1 MLKNIYLYYLNFKDL
16 LISKIFCNKERRN
29 IQKSLF
35 VVNQFANTPDLP
47 GHTRQY
53 EVSKFLVKNGWE
65 INIYASDFNLSK
77 RKFTKL
83 KNIQI
88 FKKNIIT
95 GINWY
100 WIRVFPY
107 KKNNFLRY
115 INILSFCFLSSSF
128 LIFHLIIKSLR
139 KDNKVIIFA
148 SSPQLPA
155 AFLSLL
161 IAKVFKKKF
170 VVEIRDLWPQIYID
184 YSSVNKDS
192 YFIKFL
198 MKLESYIYRN
208 SDKVVVLSEGSVD
221 YVKRR
226 GAKDVIWLPNGPS
239 LKEFNYFSLPKET
252 NSFSEKRPFK
262 ILYAGAHG
270 EVNNLMNILK
280 TASLLESFPIL
291 FVFLGDGPEKV
302 KLIKKAESLNNV
314 LFLDPIAKK
323 DMPKMIASSDAVLI
337 SLKDIAL
344 FKYGVSPNKLYDAYA
359 VGRPVI
365 SSVGG
370 LINREIENY
379 RIGVT
384 APPNSPKKLSESIID
399 LYTTPREDRE
409 LMSKRARALSE
420 KIYSRE
426 IINLKYIDL
435 LNHL

>member
-1 MLKNIYLYYLNFKDL
+1 MLIKIILNFLNLNGLK
-16 LISKIFCNKERRN
+16 KNKNVFYKKKYN
-29 IQKSLF
+29 IKKTLF

-53 EVSKFLVKNGWE
+53 EISKFLVKNGWK
-65 INIYASDFNLSK
+65 INIYSSDFNLSK

-88 FKKNIIT
+88 FKKENIA

-107 KKNNFLRY
+107 KKNNFRRY
-115 INILSFCFLSSSF
+115 INIFSFCFLSTSI
-128 LIFHLIIKSLR
+128 LILHLIIKSFR
-139 KDNKVIIFA
+139 KDNKIIIFA

-155 AFLSLL
+155 AFLTLL
-161 IAKVFKKKF
+161 LAKLFKKKF
-170 VVEIRDLWPQIYID
+170 IVEIRDLWPQIYID
-184 YSSVNKDS
+184 NSSANKDS
-192 YFIKFL
+192 SFIKL
-198 MKLESYIYRN
+198 LLKLESYIYKN
-208 SDKVVVLSEGSVD
+208 SDKVIVLSKGSID

-239 LKEFNYFSLPKET
+239 LEEFKYFNLPKET
-252 NSFSEKRPFK
+252 HTFSKKRPFK

-270 EVNNLMNILK
+270 AVNNLENIIK
-280 TASLLESFPIL
+280 TAALLKSLPIL
-291 FVFLGDGPEKV
+291 FVFLGDGPEKI
-302 KLIKKAESLNNV
+302 KLIKAAESLKNI
-314 LFLDPIAKK
+314 LFLDPISKTE
-323 DMPKMIASSDAVLI
+323 MPNMIASSDAVLI
-337 SLKDIAL
+337 SLKDISL

-379 RIGVT
+379 KIGVT
-384 APPNSPKKLSESIID
+384 APPDSPKKLSESIKD
-399 LYTTPREDRE
+399 LYQTPRKERE
-409 LMSKRARALSE
+409 QMSKRARALSE